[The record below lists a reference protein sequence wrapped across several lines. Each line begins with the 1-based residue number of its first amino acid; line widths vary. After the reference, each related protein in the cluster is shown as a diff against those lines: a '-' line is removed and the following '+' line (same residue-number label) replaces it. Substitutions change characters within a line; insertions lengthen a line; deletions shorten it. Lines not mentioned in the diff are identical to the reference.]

1 MIRGGGF
8 GTGISD
14 LSAYFYS
21 RGFAAFRSN
30 EVLAQPEILQS
41 NSPSETLAELA
52 DPRCNLE
59 ALYPA
64 KWIWGISNTRNEMV
78 GGVGQ
83 MSEHLLQ
90 IPPPPAVLNS
100 AAVFKQVA
108 LTGLLGL
115 GKSFSV
121 AEYELSRNGDR
132 VWEALTAGEN
142 DLGIKWLA
150 SEAFSR
156 IDTK

>member
-1 MIRGGGF
+1 
-8 GTGISD
+8 
-14 LSAYFYS
+14 
-21 RGFAAFRSN
+21 
-30 EVLAQPEILQS
+30 
-41 NSPSETLAELA
+41 
-52 DPRCNLE
+52 
-59 ALYPA
+59 
-64 KWIWGISNTRNEMV
+64 MV

-142 DLGIKWLA
+142 NLGIKWLA